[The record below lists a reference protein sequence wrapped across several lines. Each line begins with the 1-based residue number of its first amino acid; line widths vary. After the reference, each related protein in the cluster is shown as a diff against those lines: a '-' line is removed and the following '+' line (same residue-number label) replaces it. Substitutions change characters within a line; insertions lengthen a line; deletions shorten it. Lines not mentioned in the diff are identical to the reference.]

1 MSFYKE
7 QVSFPSS
14 FASIFCAIKDNS
26 SILFLA
32 QTLYTFFVNM
42 NLNLHFTSRKNIGKK
57 NTDKQNTRLPDTNIL
72 ESNWEYKIAN
82 NNNKYIC
89 KTES

>member
-1 MSFYKE
+1 M
-7 QVSFPSS
+7 
-14 FASIFCAIKDNS
+14 AI
-26 SILFLA
+26 
-32 QTLYTFFVNM
+32 
-42 NLNLHFTSRKNIGKK
+42 NLHFTLRKNIGKK